1 MIPNPPRARLTPLMR
16 VVIYQPL
23 NARLLFINSS
33 NLNRFEKIK
42 SETYSGF

>member
-1 MIPNPPRARLTPLMR
+1 MIPNPLRARLTPPMR

-42 SETYSGF
+42 SEAYFGF